1 MSNTRRVAAIGIS
14 RFFATVRML
23 SIECTLSN
31 VLSRMFFIEC
41 ALNYSRPF
49 YMPLPIEWALQKRET
64 SSLSKNGVLANR
76 KDCAWLGQ
84 SEKLDYNLLQTFLT
98 YKLRLVDLRLVAAF
112 FLSLR
117 QNSSDGVEILNF
129 NSKKKQLTR
138 FKKKLKEESERS
150 RKVSQVESLQ
160 RRASKRISAK
170 LVWSNVDLD
179 VRLHCD
185 LQLENR
191 L

>member
-1 MSNTRRVAAIGIS
+1 
-14 RFFATVRML
+14 
-23 SIECTLSN
+23 
-31 VLSRMFFIEC
+31 
-41 ALNYSRPF
+41 
-49 YMPLPIEWALQKRET
+49 MPLPIEWALQKRET

-129 NSKKKQLTR
+129 NSKKK
-138 FKKKLKEESERS
+138 
-150 RKVSQVESLQ
+150 
-160 RRASKRISAK
+160 
-170 LVWSNVDLD
+170 
-179 VRLHCD
+179 
-185 LQLENR
+185 
-191 L
+191 